1 MIKILLL
8 ILPLAM
14 YAESLKSLLD
24 FATQHSDLVVSKTFT
39 QKAKKSEVEARKS
52 AYYPTLDVGAYYQT
66 LEERTPTQPG
76 DVYSGYAKLGLDIY
90 DGGRKSSLLSQSEN
104 ANKSSSFDSD
114 ATRKDLSLKIVQ
126 GFFAIKS
133 LEATLEAR
141 NEAKKSL
148 QEQLT
153 RMQRFYI
160 ARVATQDDV
169 DRLQAAY
176 DTNVYEMEALKFQ
189 ILTLMKTLE
198 LNVGKEILTLNDSKF
213 QDFKDSELE
222 LIDSLKSLMAQ
233 KDALISGAESIDSV
247 YYPQIRV
254 EDTYSIYG
262 YNRSDVLHPEGVD
275 NQNKLLLTLNLRLFD
290 NGTLSKTKEALLSNS
305 QALNT
310 QVAYATKEQKM
321 QYDLAISRIQTNT
334 IKIKSA
340 KSALVSASSAF
351 KTISKKYDAGIV
363 DNVVYL
369 DALSSQTNALALY
382 KTSLNDL
389 EVAYAYYYFY
399 AGKNIEE
406 FLQ

>member
-369 DALSSQTNALALY
+369 DALSSQTSAKALY
-382 KTSLNDL
+382 ETSLNDL
-389 EVAYAYYYFY
+389 EVAYAFYYFY

>member
-126 GFFAIKS
+126 GFFGIKS
-133 LEATLEAR
+133 LEDTLGAR

-369 DALSSQTNALALY
+369 DALSSQTSAKALY
-382 KTSLNDL
+382 ETSLNDL
-389 EVAYAYYYFY
+389 EVAYAFYYFY

>member
-8 ILPLAM
+8 ILPLAI

-24 FATQHSDLVVSKTFT
+24 FSTQHSDLVVSKTFA
-39 QKAKKSEVEARKS
+39 QEAKKSEVEARKS
-52 AYYPTLDVGAYYQT
+52 AYYPTLDIGAYYQNS
-66 LEERTPTQPG
+66 EERTPMQAG

-90 DGGRKSSLLSQSEN
+90 DGGKKSSLLSQSEN
-104 ANKSSSFDSD
+104 AYKSSSFDLD
-114 ATRKDLSLKIVQ
+114 DTRKSLALKIVQ
-126 GFFAIKS
+126 GFFGIKS

-198 LNVGKEILTLNDSKF
+198 LNVGKEIMTLNDSKF
-213 QDFKDSELE
+213 KEFRDSDLE
-222 LIDSLKSLMAQ
+222 LIDSVKSLVAQ
-233 KDALISGAESIDSV
+233 KDALVDGAESIDSV

-254 EDTYSIYG
+254 EDTYNIYG
-262 YNRSDVLHPEGVD
+262 YNRSDILHPKGVD

-290 NGTLSKTKEALLSNS
+290 NGTLLKTKEALLSNS

-321 QYDLAISRIQTNT
+321 QYDLAISRIQTNS

-369 DALSSQTNALALY
+369 DALSSQTSAKALY
-382 KTSLNDL
+382 ETSLNDL
-389 EVAYAYYYFY
+389 EVAYAFYYFY